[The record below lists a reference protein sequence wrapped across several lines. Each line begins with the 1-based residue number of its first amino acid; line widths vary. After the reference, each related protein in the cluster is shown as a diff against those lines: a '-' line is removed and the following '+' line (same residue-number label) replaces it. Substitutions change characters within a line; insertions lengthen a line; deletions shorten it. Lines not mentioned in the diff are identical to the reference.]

1 MVVLAGG
8 GDFWVR
14 CVRLGSRVLEKTE
27 EGGTIVAVE
36 DTCFVVSN
44 LTFAVKSSRANN
56 APDLGSMESLIS
68 KKRMMR
74 CLTWSLTITG

>member
-36 DTCFVVSN
+36 DTCFVGFEFGVRGEE
-44 LTFAVKSSRANN
+44 F
-56 APDLGSMESLIS
+56 
-68 KKRMMR
+68 
-74 CLTWSLTITG
+74 